1 MKEGVLRLRLRL
13 SESDKLKLEDIDFSG
28 LSDGHYMINNDY
40 FIVINGTYKIVEND
54 GDFEN
59 LLLRESSKPFYSED
73 FYKIEKLD

>member
-1 MKEGVLRLRLRL
+1 MKEGALRLRLTL
-13 SESDKLKLEDIDFSG
+13 SGSDKLKLEDIDFSR

-59 LLLRESSKPFYSED
+59 FLLIESSKLFYSED
-73 FYKIEKLD
+73 FYEIEKLD